1 MSIRRGI
8 LALVMVTILWG
19 TTFSAIKFIMN
30 RIPPSAY
37 ATYRSLIASLALFP
51 FIFNRGKEVIRT
63 IKAGFILGVLYFFGL
78 LLQAWGMVY
87 TTASNAAFITSF
99 NVPLVCLLEVI
110 ILRRKPSLALLA
122 SMAMAISGVL
132 LLSVEFRS
140 FSFSYGDLIVL
151 ACTIFWALQIIY
163 IDKYSRMHNVL
174 VLTFMQLVI
183 SGLVGLVVCGVMSE
197 IVRLDEISLS
207 ILLYLAIFCSSITC
221 LLQVYGQRFTTSTQ
235 AAIIYT
241 LEPVFAS
248 FFATILLHE
257 ILSLKQYIGSLLI
270 LAATYLAIKS
280 EVEL

>member
-1 MSIRRGI
+1 
-8 LALVMVTILWG
+8 MVTILWG